1 MYICTVKTD
10 KALTRFLGLNKKNK
24 KMNEKKILTIQDI
37 SCVGQCSLTVALP
50 VISAMGIETA
60 ILPSAILSTHTGG
73 FTGYTF
79 HDLTE
84 DLPAI
89 KEHWKKENIKFDA
102 FYTGYVGSVK
112 QLEYIS
118 DIMDELRKPDSK
130 IIVDPVMGDKGKLY
144 PGFEPSFAK
153 EMAKLCKKADVIVPN
168 LTEAAFMLDEEYIE
182 SGHTKEY
189 IERILKKL
197 LGLGCKNALL
207 TGVSLEEGKLGVA
220 AIDGATGKISYY
232 FRDLYPGMFHGT
244 GDVFA
249 SSFAGAMILGKTIEQ
264 AAKIAVDFTVNAI
277 AKTINDKN
285 HWYGVKFELALP
297 ELIESIR

>member
-1 MYICTVKTD
+1 
-10 KALTRFLGLNKKNK
+10 
-24 KMNEKKILTIQDI
+24 MNEKKILTIQDI

-220 AIDGATGKISYY
+220 AIDGATGKVSYY

>member
-1 MYICTVKTD
+1 
-10 KALTRFLGLNKKNK
+10 
-24 KMNEKKILTIQDI
+24 MNEKKILTIQDI

-182 SGHTKEY
+182 TGHTKEY

-220 AIDGATGKISYY
+220 TIDGATGKVSYY

>member
-1 MYICTVKTD
+1 
-10 KALTRFLGLNKKNK
+10 
-24 KMNEKKILTIQDI
+24 
-37 SCVGQCSLTVALP
+37 
-50 VISAMGIETA
+50 
-60 ILPSAILSTHTGG
+60 LSTHTGG

-182 SGHTKEY
+182 TGHTKEY

-220 AIDGATGKISYY
+220 AIDGATGKVSYY

>member
-1 MYICTVKTD
+1 
-10 KALTRFLGLNKKNK
+10 
-24 KMNEKKILTIQDI
+24 MNEKKILTIQDI

-79 HDLTE
+79 HDLT
-84 DLPAI
+84 DDIPAI
-89 KEHWKKENIKFDA
+89 KEHWKKENIRFDA

-118 DIMDELRKPDSK
+118 DIMDELKKPDS
-130 IIVDPVMGDKGKLY
+130 IIVIDPVMGDKGKLY

-153 EMAKLCKKADVIVPN
+153 EMAKMCKKADVIVPN

-182 SGHTKEY
+182 DNHTEEY

-197 LGLGCKNALL
+197 LALGCKNVLL
-207 TGVSLEEGKLGVA
+207 TGVNLQPGKLGIA
-220 AIDGATGKISYY
+220 SINGATGKISYY
-232 FRDLYPGMFHGT
+232 FRDLINGMFHGT

-249 SSFAGAMILGKTIEQ
+249 SSFAGAMVLGKSVDE
-264 AAKIAVDFTVNAI
+264 AGKIAVDFTVDAI
-277 AKTINDKN
+277 QKTINDKS

-297 ELIESIR
+297 GLIDSIRK

>member
-1 MYICTVKTD
+1 
-10 KALTRFLGLNKKNK
+10 
-24 KMNEKKILTIQDI
+24 MNEKKLLTIQDI

-84 DLPAI
+84 NIPAI
-89 KEHWKKENIKFDA
+89 KEHWKKENIRFDA

-118 DIMDELRKPDSK
+118 DIMDELRKPDSI

-197 LGLGCKNALL
+197 MDLGCKNALL
-207 TGVSLEEGKLGVA
+207 TGVNLEPGKLGIA
-220 AIDGATGKISYY
+220 AYNGETNEITYY
-232 FRDLYPGMFHGT
+232 FRDLINGMFHGT

-249 SSFAGAMILGKTIEQ
+249 SSFAGAMTLGKSVDE
-264 AAKIAVDFTVNAI
+264 AGKIAVDFTVDAI
-277 AKTINDKN
+277 AKTIDDKS

-297 ELIESIR
+297 ELIKSIR

>member
-1 MYICTVKTD
+1 
-10 KALTRFLGLNKKNK
+10 
-24 KMNEKKILTIQDI
+24 MNEKKILTIQDI

-182 SGHTKEY
+182 TGHTKEY

-220 AIDGATGKISYY
+220 AIDGATGKINYY

>member
-1 MYICTVKTD
+1 
-10 KALTRFLGLNKKNK
+10 
-24 KMNEKKILTIQDI
+24 MNEKKILTIQDI

-79 HDLTE
+79 HDLT
-84 DLPAI
+84 DDIPAI
-89 KEHWKKENIKFDA
+89 KEHWKKENIRFDA

-118 DIMDELRKPDSK
+118 DIMDELKKPDS
-130 IIVDPVMGDKGKLY
+130 IIVIDPVMGDKGKLY

-153 EMAKLCKKADVIVPN
+153 EMAKMCKKADVIVPN

-182 SGHTKEY
+182 DNHTEEY

-197 LGLGCKNALL
+197 LALGCKNALL
-207 TGVSLEEGKLGVA
+207 TGVNLQPGKLGIA
-220 AIDGATGKISYY
+220 SINGATGKISYY
-232 FRDLYPGMFHGT
+232 LIYNKEEQDYETDQKHPPYIL
-244 GDVFA
+244 
-249 SSFAGAMILGKTIEQ
+249 SSYEQ
-264 AAKIAVDFTVNAI
+264 T
-277 AKTINDKN
+277 
-285 HWYGVKFELALP
+285 
-297 ELIESIR
+297 S

>member
-1 MYICTVKTD
+1 
-10 KALTRFLGLNKKNK
+10 
-24 KMNEKKILTIQDI
+24 MNEKKILTIQDI

-182 SGHTKEY
+182 TGHTKEY

-220 AIDGATGKISYY
+220 AIDGATGKVSYY

>member
-1 MYICTVKTD
+1 MG
-10 KALTRFLGLNKKNK
+10 A
-24 KMNEKKILTIQDI
+24 KKILTIQDI

-73 FTGYTF
+73 FKGYTF

-84 DLPAI
+84 DIPAI
-89 KEHWKKENIKFDA
+89 KEHWLKENIRFDA

-118 DIMDELRKPDSK
+118 QIIDELGNPGRL
-130 IIVDPVMGDKGKLY
+130 IVIDPVMGDKGNLY
-144 PGFEPSFAK
+144 PGFDTSFAK
-153 EMAKLCKKADVIVPN
+153 EMAKMCKKADVIVPN

-182 SGHTKEY
+182 ENHTEEY

-197 LGLGCKNALL
+197 MALGCKNALL
-207 TGVSLEEGKLGVA
+207 TGVNLVPGKLG
-220 AIDGATGKISYY
+220 IATYNGTTNKISYY
-232 FRDLYPGMFHGT
+232 FREQINGMFHGT

-249 SSFAGAMILGKTIEQ
+249 SSFAGAMVLGKSVEE
-264 AAKIAVDFTVNAI
+264 AGKIAVDFTVNAI
-277 AKTINDKN
+277 QKTIDDKS

-297 ELIESIR
+297 DLIKSL

>member
-1 MYICTVKTD
+1 
-10 KALTRFLGLNKKNK
+10 
-24 KMNEKKILTIQDI
+24 MNEKKLLTIQDI

-84 DLPAI
+84 DIPAI
-89 KEHWKKENIKFDA
+89 KEHWKKENIRFDA

-118 DIMDELRKPDSK
+118 DIMDELRKPDSI

-197 LGLGCKNALL
+197 MDLGCKNALL
-207 TGVSLEEGKLGVA
+207 TGVNLEPGKLGIA
-220 AIDGATGKISYY
+220 AYNGETNEITYY
-232 FRDLYPGMFHGT
+232 FRDLINGMFHGT

-249 SSFAGAMILGKTIEQ
+249 SSFAGAMTLGKSVDE
-264 AAKIAVDFTVNAI
+264 AGKIAVDFTVDAI
-277 AKTINDKN
+277 AKTIDDKS

-297 ELIESIR
+297 ELIKSIR

>member
-1 MYICTVKTD
+1 MET
-10 KALTRFLGLNKKNK
+10 
-24 KMNEKKILTIQDI
+24 KKILTIQDI

-73 FTGYTF
+73 FSGYTF

-89 KEHWKKENIKFDA
+89 KNHWKKENILFDA

-118 DIMDELRKPDSK
+118 DIIDELRKPNSLV
-130 IIVDPVMGDKGKLY
+130 IIDPVMGDKGKLY
-144 PGFEPSFAK
+144 PGFDPSFAK
-153 EMAKLCKKADVIVPN
+153 EMAKMCKKADVIVPN
-168 LTEAAFMLDEEYIE
+168 LTEASFMLDEEYIE
-182 SGHTKEY
+182 SNHTEEY
-189 IERILKKL
+189 IARILKKL
-197 LGLGCKNALL
+197 LSLGCKNALL
-207 TGVSLEEGKLGVA
+207 TGVNFNENELGIA
-220 AIDGATGKISYY
+220 TINGTTGKINYY
-232 FRDLYPGMFHGT
+232 FREKYDGMFHGT

-249 SSFAGAMILGKTIEQ
+249 SSFAGAMILGKSVEE
-264 AAKIAVDFTVNAI
+264 AGKIAVDFTVDAI
-277 AKTINDKN
+277 SKTINDKS

-297 ELIESIR
+297 GLIESIRK

>member
-1 MYICTVKTD
+1 MG
-10 KALTRFLGLNKKNK
+10 A
-24 KMNEKKILTIQDI
+24 KKILTIQDI

-73 FTGYTF
+73 FKGYTF

-84 DLPAI
+84 DIPAI
-89 KEHWKKENIKFDA
+89 KEHWLKENIRFDA

-118 DIMDELRKPDSK
+118 QIIDELGNPGRL
-130 IIVDPVMGDKGKLY
+130 IVIDPVMGDKGNLY
-144 PGFEPSFAK
+144 PGFDTSFAK
-153 EMAKLCKKADVIVPN
+153 EMAKMCKKADVIVPN

-182 SGHTKEY
+182 ENHTEEY

-197 LGLGCKNALL
+197 MALGCKNALL
-207 TGVSLEEGKLGVA
+207 TGVNLVPGKLG
-220 AIDGATGKISYY
+220 IATYNGTTNKISYY
-232 FRDLYPGMFHGT
+232 FREQINGMFHGT

-249 SSFAGAMILGKTIEQ
+249 SSFAGAMILGKSVEE
-264 AAKIAVDFTVNAI
+264 AGKIAVDFTVNAI
-277 AKTINDKN
+277 QKTIDDKS

-297 ELIESIR
+297 DLIKSL

>member
-1 MYICTVKTD
+1 
-10 KALTRFLGLNKKNK
+10 
-24 KMNEKKILTIQDI
+24 MNEKKLLTIQDI

-84 DLPAI
+84 DIPAI
-89 KEHWKKENIKFDA
+89 KEHWKKENIRFDA

-118 DIMDELRKPDSK
+118 DIMDELRKPDSI

-168 LTEAAFMLDEEYIE
+168 LTKAAFMLDEEYIE

-197 LGLGCKNALL
+197 MALGCKNALL
-207 TGVSLEEGKLGVA
+207 TGVNLEPGKLGIA
-220 AIDGATGKISYY
+220 AYNGETNEITYY
-232 FRDLYPGMFHGT
+232 FRDLINGMFHGT

-249 SSFAGAMILGKTIEQ
+249 SSFAGAMTLGKSVDE
-264 AAKIAVDFTVNAI
+264 AGKIAVDFTVDAI
-277 AKTINDKN
+277 AKTIDDKS

-297 ELIESIR
+297 ELIKSIR

>member
-1 MYICTVKTD
+1 
-10 KALTRFLGLNKKNK
+10 
-24 KMNEKKILTIQDI
+24 MNEKKLLTIQDI

-84 DLPAI
+84 DIPAI
-89 KEHWKKENIKFDA
+89 KEHWKKENIRFDA

-118 DIMDELRKPDSK
+118 DIMDELRKPDSI

-197 LGLGCKNALL
+197 MALGCKNALL
-207 TGVSLEEGKLGVA
+207 TGVNLEPGKLGIA
-220 AIDGATGKISYY
+220 AYNGETNEITYY
-232 FRDLYPGMFHGT
+232 FRDLINGMFHGT

-249 SSFAGAMILGKTIEQ
+249 SSFAGAMTLGKSVDE
-264 AAKIAVDFTVNAI
+264 AGKIAVDFTVDAI
-277 AKTINDKN
+277 QKTIDDKS

-297 ELIESIR
+297 ELIKSIR

>member
-1 MYICTVKTD
+1 
-10 KALTRFLGLNKKNK
+10 
-24 KMNEKKILTIQDI
+24 MNEKKILTIQDI

-84 DLPAI
+84 DIPAI
-89 KEHWKKENIKFDA
+89 KEHWKKENIRFDA

-182 SGHTKEY
+182 SNHTEEY

-197 LGLGCKNALL
+197 LALGCKNALL
-207 TGVSLEEGKLGVA
+207 TGVNLQPGKLGIA
-220 AIDGATGKISYY
+220 SINGATGKINYY
-232 FRDLYPGMFHGT
+232 FRDLINGMFHGT

-249 SSFAGAMILGKTIEQ
+249 SSFAGAMVLGKSVDE
-264 AAKIAVDFTVNAI
+264 AGKIAVDFTVDAI
-277 AKTINDKN
+277 QKTIDDKS

-297 ELIESIR
+297 GLIESIK

>member
-1 MYICTVKTD
+1 
-10 KALTRFLGLNKKNK
+10 
-24 KMNEKKILTIQDI
+24 MNEKKLLTIQDI

-84 DLPAI
+84 DIPAI
-89 KEHWKKENIKFDA
+89 KEHWKKENIRFDA

-118 DIMDELRKPDSK
+118 DIMDELRKPDSI

-153 EMAKLCKKADVIVPN
+153 EMAKLCRKADVIVPN

-197 LGLGCKNALL
+197 MALGCKNALL
-207 TGVSLEEGKLGVA
+207 TGVNLEPGKLGIA
-220 AIDGATGKISYY
+220 AYNGETNEITYY
-232 FRDLYPGMFHGT
+232 FRDLINGMFHGT

-249 SSFAGAMILGKTIEQ
+249 SSFAGAMTLGKSVDE
-264 AAKIAVDFTVNAI
+264 AGKIAVDFTVDAI
-277 AKTINDKN
+277 AKTIDDKS

-297 ELIESIR
+297 ELIKSIR